1 MTPSVA
7 HLPLLGVIAGFRR
20 FSIPEY
26 HHLAELG
33 ILTEDDNLELL
44 EGYLVHKMTRN
55 APHDGTID
63 ILMDSLLDIMPS
75 GWRVR
80 VQQAVTLS
88 DSEPE
93 PDLAVVRRHRM
104 GYKQRHPAPA
114 DIALVIEVAD
124 SSLDGDRADKCRIYA
139 RAGIQEYWIVNLVDT
154 QVEVYSSPVGD
165 PTPFYRDRVDRQL
178 GDEIEVMLD
187 GQRVGSVD
195 VSAVL
200 G

>member
-7 HLPLLGVIAGFRR
+7 HLPLLGVVAGFRR
-20 FSIPEY
+20 FSVPEY
-26 HHLAELG
+26 HHLAQLG

-55 APHDGTID
+55 APHDGT
-63 ILMDSLLDIMPS
+63 LHRLLRFLSRMVPD
-75 GWRVR
+75 GWEVR
-80 VQQAVTLS
+80 CQAAVTLS

-93 PDLAVVRRHRM
+93 PDLAIVRMDAGDYMQH
-104 GYKQRHPAPA
+104 HPAPA

-124 SSLDGDRADKCRIYA
+124 SSLDGDRADKYRIYA
-139 RAGIQEYWIVNLVDT
+139 RAGIREYWIVNLVDT
-154 QVEVYSSPVGD
+154 QIEVYSSPVGD

-187 GQRVGSVD
+187 GQRVGSVA

>member
-63 ILMDSLLDIMPS
+63 ILMDSLLDIMPN
-75 GWRVR
+75 GWRIR

-93 PDLAVVRRHRM
+93 PDLAIVRRHGM
-104 GYKQRHPAPA
+104 GYKQHHPGPA

-139 RAGIQEYWIVNLVDT
+139 RAGIAVYWIVNLVDT
-154 QVEVYSSPVGD
+154 QIEVYSSPVGG
-165 PTPFYRDRVDRQL
+165 PTPGYRDRVDRQL

-187 GQRVGSVD
+187 GQRVGNVA
-195 VSAVL
+195 VLAVL